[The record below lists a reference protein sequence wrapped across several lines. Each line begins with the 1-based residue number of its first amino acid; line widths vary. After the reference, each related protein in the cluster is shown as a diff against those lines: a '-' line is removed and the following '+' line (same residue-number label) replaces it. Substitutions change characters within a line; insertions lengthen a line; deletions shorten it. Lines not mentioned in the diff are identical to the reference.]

1 MISVIG
7 VNLLLPI
14 WAVVFSRR
22 ILPLFAFTE
31 KRVHYLNGYTKKT
44 LNSDPAT
51 PTALG
56 AMEAGR

>member
-31 KRVHYLNGYTKKT
+31 KRVHYRHPVPVLSYSTIST
-44 LNSDPAT
+44 
-51 PTALG
+51 
-56 AMEAGR
+56 ERREEIGRAHV